1 MADNTVEYTLDDLL
15 YLMSRLRDP
24 KDGCPWDRVQ
34 DFSSIVPHTIEESYE
49 LADAI
54 EQGDIKHIREELGD
68 VLFQVVFYA
77 QLGKEQGSF
86 DFTSVASDLVAK
98 LVRRHPHVFPEG
110 TLASRVG
117 EQTKDTEAIK
127 QTWEAIKSAE
137 REGKQQQSVLDDVP
151 SAFPALIRATKL
163 QKRAAQTGFDWEN
176 IDGALAKLKEEVDEL
191 VEARAEQSQAQI
203 EAELGDVLFSVVNLS
218 RHLKVDAET
227 SLRATNIKFENRFQ
241 YIERVLEE
249 EGSSPEQSSLEEMD
263 ALWDEAKAKGL

>member
-1 MADNTVEYTLDDLL
+1 MTDYTLDDLL

-24 KDGCPWDRVQ
+24 EDGCPWDRVQ
-34 DFSSIVPHTIEESYE
+34 DFSTIVPHTIEESYE

-54 EQGDIKHIREELGD
+54 EQGDMQHIQEELGD
-68 VLFQVVFYA
+68 VLFQVVFYS
-77 QLGKEQGSF
+77 QLGKEQDSF
-86 DFTSVASDLVAK
+86 DFASVTSALVAK

-110 TLASRVG
+110 TLKSRVG

-163 QKRAAQTGFDWEN
+163 QKRAAQTGFDWDN

-191 VEARAEQSQAQI
+191 IVAREQQSQQQI
-203 EAELGDVLFSVVNLS
+203 EAELGDVLFSVVNLC
-218 RHLKVDAET
+218 RHLKVDAES
-227 SLRATNIKFENRFQ
+227 SLRASNNKFKNRFQ
-241 YIERVLEE
+241 YIEGILKGRAT
-249 EGSSPEQSSLEEMD
+249 SPEQSSLAEMD

>member
-1 MADNTVEYTLDDLL
+1 VADYTLDDLL

-34 DFSSIVPHTIEESYE
+34 DFSTIVPHTIEESYE

-54 EQGDIKHIREELGD
+54 EQGDMQHIHEELGD
-68 VLFQVVFYA
+68 VLFQVVFYS

-86 DFTSVASDLVAK
+86 DFASVISNLVAK
-98 LVRRHPHVFPEG
+98 LVRRHPHVFPDG
-110 TLASRVG
+110 TLQSRVG

-127 QTWEAIKSAE
+127 QTWETIKTAE

-163 QKRAAQTGFDWEN
+163 QKRAAQTGFDWDN
-176 IDGALAKLKEEVDEL
+176 IDGVLAKLKEEVDEL
-191 VEARAEQSQAQI
+191 IEAREQQSQQQI

-218 RHLKVDAET
+218 RHLKVDAES
-227 SLRATNIKFENRFQ
+227 SLRATNKKFENRFQ
-241 YIERVLEE
+241 YIESVLQSR
-249 EGSSPEQSSLEEMD
+249 GTTAEQSSLAEMD
-263 ALWDEAKAKGL
+263 TLWDEAKAKGL

>member
-1 MADNTVEYTLDDLL
+1 MTDYTLDDLL

-24 KDGCPWDRVQ
+24 EDGCPWDRVQ
-34 DFSSIVPHTIEESYE
+34 DFSTIVPHTIEESYE

-54 EQGDIKHIREELGD
+54 EQGDMQHIQEELGD
-68 VLFQVVFYA
+68 VLFQVVFYS
-77 QLGKEQGSF
+77 QLGKEQDSF
-86 DFTSVASDLVAK
+86 DFASVTSALVAK

-110 TLASRVG
+110 TLKSRVG

-163 QKRAAQTGFDWEN
+163 QKRAAQTGFDWDN

-191 VEARAEQSQAQI
+191 IVAREQQSQQQI

-218 RHLKVDAET
+218 RHLKVDAES
-227 SLRATNIKFENRFQ
+227 SLRATNKKFENRFQ
-241 YIERVLEE
+241 YIESILKGR
-249 EGSSPEQSSLEEMD
+249 GTSPEQSSLAEMD
-263 ALWDEAKAKGL
+263 ALWNEAKAKGL